1 MGEELI
7 VATPGLEPGTP
18 AYEAGEIP
26 FLRMSQYK
34 KMFGDPRATYP
45 KLPYQNVGLRA

>member
-1 MGEELI
+1 
-7 VATPGLEPGTP
+7 
-18 AYEAGEIP
+18 
-26 FLRMSQYK
+26 MSQYK